1 MTDGDPEL
9 ESLLAD
15 LRATVAERRARGE
28 FPEGLEE
35 ELDQHFRR
43 IAAARRVPTSLDPL
57 RAQIDALLAA
67 SRFSAA
73 RIPTDS
79 AAPGGAALH
88 RSLSRLFARQAEG
101 ILQQVQEFAD
111 RTREA
116 LSGLVDLLGDANT
129 HVHEELAGLVDAH
142 TEILSARERFP
153 SEPAGRLDDLTRR
166 LERLERAR
174 VAAQWRP
181 WFSREQFERAFRDDQ
196 DETVEAAVAEV
207 LAGSPS
213 VLVIAPDSLAARLG
227 PTAWRLP
234 ADQDP
239 IEALASVPTGQAD
252 HIVVLRADAH
262 LGPTQLIRLVA
273 LAADKLHA
281 DKAHGAGR
289 LIVSWR
295 EPQEDSAVLRYDP
308 TLPPPLPAEYLAFAC
323 REAGFSDVNVETQ
336 AGATKLIV
344 ATR

>member
-1 MTDGDPEL
+1 VKDGDPEL

-15 LRATVAERRARGE
+15 LRATVALRRARGE

-43 IAAARRVPTSLDPL
+43 IAAARPVRTSLDPL
-57 RAQIDALLAA
+57 RAQIDALLSA

-79 AAPGGAALH
+79 ASPGGAALH
-88 RSLSRLFARQAEG
+88 RSLARVFARQAEG

-116 LSGLVDLLGDANT
+116 LTGVADLLADANT

-142 TEILSARERFP
+142 TELLTGRERFP
-153 SEPAGRLDDLTRR
+153 SEPSERLDDLAGRV
-166 LERLERAR
+166 ERLERAR
-174 VAAQWRP
+174 AADQWRP

-196 DETVEAAVAEV
+196 DQTVEAAVAEV
-207 LAGSPS
+207 LVGSPS

-227 PTAWRLP
+227 QSAWRLP
-234 ADQDP
+234 AGQDP
-239 IEALASVPTGQAD
+239 VEALGAVPSGEAD
-252 HIVVLRADAH
+252 HIVLLRADAH
-262 LGPTQLIRLVA
+262 VGPTQLIRLVA
-273 LAADKLHA
+273 LAAEKLH
-281 DKAHGAGR
+281 DAGR

-295 EPQEDSAVLRYDP
+295 EPQEGSVVLRYDP

-323 REAGFSDVNVETQ
+323 REAGFSDVNVEAQ

-344 ATR
+344 ATL